1 MRTRDAD
8 VVTLLSA
15 ASGGIVVGA
24 SGVLMAISFAAL
36 VFSGPL
42 EAFMGPGVG
51 AFLFGTVVTGLVIA
65 LRSAFPHAVA
75 AAQDV
80 TAAIMGVAA
89 AAVAAA
95 LPPRSAAVL
104 PTVASA
110 LAVTTVAT
118 AAVFVLLGAF
128 RMANLVRYVPYPVVG
143 GFLAGTGWLLV
154 DGAMGVV
161 AGRGISVGALP
172 VLLGTDVLARWL
184 PALGLGLLVLVVLRR
199 GTRPLALPAL
209 LFGAAALF
217 HLALRVGGTSVTAA
231 RAGGWLLGPFPEGAL
246 WRPVT
251 GTVLQEARWDII
263 AGQGGTLATVV
274 VIGVLAFLLNATGL
288 ELAAGRDV
296 DLNRELTV
304 VGAANA
310 VSGLGGGPVGFHAL
324 SLSAL
329 SRRAS
334 PAGRVTGLVVVAV
347 YGVALL
353 GGTTVLALLPTFLP
367 GAVLFFL
374 GLDFLVTW
382 LWDVRTRL
390 SRSEHAIVAVIAV
403 AMAGVGV
410 LEGVALGILLAMLLF
425 VLEYGRG
432 DPVRRTLSGRTHR
445 SNVDRPPTERRVLH
459 EHGDQLRVLE
469 LQRFIFFGT
478 ANRLLEAVRR
488 HVVDDGQPPRF
499 VLLDFRSVTGI
510 DASAGAS
517 FAKIGQLAERHGFDL
532 VLTGLSPGMRRHLGA
547 AGFSED
553 GGPSWR
559 ILPDLDHG
567 TEWCEAQILRDALP
581 ADAADDGDVTAAALA
596 PLLAHIEVRALA
608 AGTRLIEA
616 GQPPTGLY
624 YLRAGQLTAQLD
636 RPDGRVVRLRR
647 MRPGV
652 FVGELSLYAGARASA
667 SVVADEPSEVL
678 HLSTEALARLER
690 EDPAAAAAF
699 HRHIAGLASQRLLE
713 ATATMSALL

>member
-8 VVTLLSA
+8 VMTLLSA

-42 EAFMGPGVG
+42 EVFIGPGVG

-65 LRSAFPHAVA
+65 LRSAFPNAIAV
-75 AAQDV
+75 AQDV

-104 PTVASA
+104 PTVVTA
-110 LAVTTVAT
+110 LAVTTSVT

-128 RMANLVRYVPYPVVG
+128 RLANLVRYVPYPVIG

-161 AGRGISVGALP
+161 TGQGMTIGAVP
-172 VLLGTDVLARWL
+172 LLLRMDVAARWL
-184 PALGLGLLVLVVLRR
+184 PALGVGLLVLVMLRR

-217 HLALRVGGTSVTAA
+217 HLVLWVGGTTTAAA
-231 RAGGWLLGPFPEGAL
+231 RAGGWLLGPFPDDAL

-251 GTVLQEARWDII
+251 ATVLQEARWDII
-263 AGQGGTLATVV
+263 AAQSGTLATVV
-274 VIGVLAFLLNATGL
+274 VIAVLAFLLNATGM
-288 ELAAGRDV
+288 ELAAHRDV

-304 VGAANA
+304 VGIANA
-310 VSGLGGGPVGFHAL
+310 ISGVGGGPVGFHAL

-329 SRRAS
+329 SQRAS
-334 PAGRVTGLVVVAV
+334 PAARVTGLVVAAV
-347 YGVALL
+347 YAVALV
-353 GGTTVLALLPTFLP
+353 GGTTALALLPTFLP

-403 AMAGVGV
+403 AMAVVGV
-410 LEGVALGILLAMLLF
+410 LEGVALGVLLAVLLF
-425 VLEYGRG
+425 VMEYGRG

-445 SNVDRPPTERRVLH
+445 SNVDRPATERRVLQ
-459 EHGDQLRVLE
+459 EHGYQLRVLE

-488 HVVDDGQPPRF
+488 LVTVDGHPPRF
-499 VLLDFRSVTGI
+499 VLLDFRRVTGV
-510 DASAGAS
+510 DASAGSS
-517 FAKIGQLAERHGFDL
+517 FAKIGQLAQLHGFHL
-532 VLTGLSPGMRRHLGA
+532 VLTGLSPGMRRHLRA

-553 GGPSWR
+553 SGPSWQ
-559 ILPDLDHG
+559 ILSDLDHG
-567 TEWCEAQILRDALP
+567 TEWCEAQVLSGATP
-581 ADAADDGDVTAAALA
+581 PDAADDGDATAAALA
-596 PLLAHIEVRALA
+596 PLLAHMEARALA
-608 AGTRLIEA
+608 AGARLIEA
-616 GQPPTGLY
+616 GQRPTGLY

-636 RPDGRVVRLRR
+636 RADGSVVRLRR

-652 FVGELSLYAGARASA
+652 FVGELSLYAEAQASA

-678 HLSTEALARLER
+678 YLSTAALARLER
-690 EDPAAAAAF
+690 EDPAGAAAF

-713 ATATMSALL
+713 ATAAMSALL